1 MIYTNPDG
9 TVVYVEVGEGTK
21 IGKNVTIE
29 ESVEI
34 GKNVTICDGVY
45 IGECAVIEDNTVIGA
60 DALISSYSHLL
71 EGSAIRRGE
80 CVDYD
85 DTIPDEDQFDDEEE

>member
-1 MIYTNPDG
+1 MLYTNPDG
-9 TVVYVEVGEGTK
+9 VVVEVKIGNGTT

-34 GKNVTICDGVY
+34 GENVTICNGVY
-45 IGECAVIEDNTVIGA
+45 IGDCAVIEDNTVIGA

-71 EGSAIRRGE
+71 EGSAIGRGE
-80 CVDYD
+80 VVDYD
-85 DTIPDEDQFDDEEE
+85 NTLPDEEDEEDEEV